1 MPVTVVVRSASAPS
15 AGGSAR
21 LPGDETGRSPASKEE
36 PSLTFDGSRIV
47 LGRGSGSDVR
57 LPDPSVS
64 SRHATIRAQGNDY
77 AIVDEGSTNGTWVG
91 GVRLLPQTPR
101 VVKTGDLVRVGRV
114 WLELSI
120 GQKAATPDLGL
131 ATRDLAF
138 ALVQRAMDAVGDD
151 TVAKVRVAEGPDIG
165 EELRL
170 MEEGRAYVI
179 GRAETCD
186 LPLADADSSREH
198 AVVARRG
205 GQILL
210 RDLDSRNGVYLGD
223 QRLAP
228 DRDVVWRAPTMA
240 RIGLTVLA
248 LDEPV
253 SIALAELE
261 AAEDEA
267 MREDDVP
274 PLPASAS
281 APAPPQSSTGR
292 PSRKVS
298 RAPTPADDA
307 PPSQM
312 SQVGAAPIA
321 EVATDTADMP
331 RLARQKR
338 GWTMTDFL
346 VVTLAL
352 AVIGA
357 SIAGLVWV
365 LR

>member
-1 MPVTVVVRSASAPS
+1 MPVTVVVRTASGPS
-15 AGGSAR
+15 PEA
-21 LPGDETGRSPASKEE
+21 

-47 LGRGSGSDVR
+47 VGRGSGSDVR

-64 SRHATIRAQGNDY
+64 TRHATIRATGNDY

-91 GVRLLPQTPR
+91 GVKLLPQSPR
-101 VVKTGDLVRVGRV
+101 VVKSGDLVRVGRV
-114 WLELSI
+114 WLELTI
-120 GQKAATPDLGL
+120 GQKAPTPDLGL

-170 MEEGRAYVI
+170 SEEGRAYVL

-186 LPLADADSSREH
+186 LPLADADASREH

-210 RDLDSRNGVYLGD
+210 RDLNSRNGVYLGD
-223 QRLAP
+223 SKLAP

-240 RIGLTVLA
+240 RIGITVLA

-253 SIALAELE
+253 SVALAELE
-261 AAEDEA
+261 AAADEA
-267 MREDDVP
+267 MREEDIPAP
-274 PLPASAS
+274 PAPVSTAPS
-281 APAPPQSSTGR
+281 APAPAPASRSGPASAPGSTAA
-292 PSRKVS
+292 PSN
-298 RAPTPADDA
+298 
-307 PPSQM
+307 
-312 SQVGAAPIA
+312 VGTAPIA
-321 EVATDTADMP
+321 EIAEDTSQMARVP
-331 RLARQKR
+331 RAKR
-338 GWTMTDFL
+338 GWTMTDLL

-352 AVIGA
+352 GVIAA

>member
-1 MPVTVVVRSASAPS
+1 MPVTVVVRTASGPS
-15 AGGSAR
+15 PEA
-21 LPGDETGRSPASKEE
+21 

-47 LGRGSGSDVR
+47 IGRGSGSDVR

-64 SRHATIRAQGNDY
+64 TRHATIRAQGNDY

-91 GVRLLPQTPR
+91 GVKLLPQSPR
-101 VVKTGDLVRVGRV
+101 LVKSGDLVRVGRV
-114 WLELSI
+114 WLELTI
-120 GQKAATPDLGL
+120 GHKAATPDLGL

-151 TVAKVRVAEGPDIG
+151 TIAKVRVAEGPDIG

-170 MEEGRAYVI
+170 GEEGRAYVI

-186 LPLADADSSREH
+186 LPLADADASREH
-198 AVVARRG
+198 AVVARRR

-210 RDLDSRNGVYLGD
+210 RDLSSRNGVYLGD
-223 QRLAP
+223 QRLTP

-240 RIGLTVLA
+240 RIGITVLA

-253 SIALAELE
+253 SAALAELE
-261 AAEDEA
+261 AAADEA
-267 MREDDVP
+267 MREEDIP
-274 PLPASAS
+274 PPPPEPEPEREAAAAPPAASGRGPSSS
-281 APAPPQSSTGR
+281 AP
-292 PSRKVS
+292 
-298 RAPTPADDA
+298 
-307 PPSQM
+307 PPSKFEG
-312 SQVGAAPIA
+312 SAPIA
-321 EVATDTADMP
+321 EVVAADTSQMMRVPAK
-331 RLARQKR
+331 KR
-338 GWTMTDFL
+338 GWTMTDVL

>member
-15 AGGSAR
+15 PRGPGGSAR
-21 LPGDETGRSPASKEE
+21 GQEDD
-36 PSLTFDGSRIV
+36 PSLTFDGARVV
-47 LGRGSGSDVR
+47 LGRGPGSDVR

-64 SRHATIRAQGNDY
+64 TRHATIRAQGNDY

-91 GVRLLPQTPR
+91 GVKLLPQSPR
-101 VVKTGDLVRVGRV
+101 VVKTGDLVRIGRV
-114 WLELSI
+114 WLELSV
-120 GQKAATPDLGL
+120 GQKAPTPDLGL

-138 ALVQRAMDAVGDD
+138 ALVQRAMDALGDD

-170 MEEGRAYVI
+170 VEEGRAYVI
-179 GRAETCD
+179 GRSETCD

-210 RDLDSRNGVYLGD
+210 RDLGSRNGVFLGD
-223 QRLAP
+223 QRLTP

-253 SIALAELE
+253 SLALAELE

-274 PLPASAS
+274 PLPASS
-281 APAPPQSSTGR
+281 APPAPPAA
-292 PSRKVS
+292 PSPPSKVS
-298 RAPTPADDA
+298 RAPTPADES
-307 PPSQM
+307 PPSRM
-312 SQVGAAPIA
+312 SQAAPIA
-321 EVATDTADMP
+321 EIAPDTTEMP
-331 RLARQKR
+331 RVARGKR

>member
-1 MPVTVVVRSASAPS
+1 MPVTVVVRSASAQA
-15 AGGSAR
+15 AGAPKGE
-21 LPGDETGRSPASKEE
+21 DE
-36 PSLTFDGSRIV
+36 PSLTFDGARIV
-47 LGRGSGSDVR
+47 VGRGSGSDVR

-64 SRHATIRAQGNDY
+64 TRHATIRAQGNDY

-91 GVRLLPQTPR
+91 GVRLPPQTPR

-114 WLELSI
+114 WLELSV
-120 GQKAATPDLGL
+120 GQKAPTPDLGL

-151 TVAKVRVAEGPDIG
+151 TVARVRVAEGPDIG

-170 MEEGRAYVI
+170 LEEGRAYVI

-210 RDLDSRNGVYLGD
+210 RDLGSRNGVYLGE
-223 QRLAP
+223 QRLTP
-228 DRDVVWRAPTMA
+228 DRDIVWRAPTMA

-253 SIALAELE
+253 SLALAELE
-261 AAEDEA
+261 AADDEA

-274 PLPASAS
+274 PPPVRAIAPPPPPPSARPSTKVPASRTS
-281 APAPPQSSTGR
+281 DDEMP
-292 PSRKVS
+292 PSR
-298 RAPTPADDA
+298 
-307 PPSQM
+307 M
-312 SQVGAAPIA
+312 SQSGAAPMA
-321 EVATDTADMP
+321 QLSSNTADMP
-331 RLARQKR
+331 RVYRPKR
-338 GWTMTDFL
+338 GWTMTDVL

-357 SIAGLVWV
+357 SVAGLVWV

>member
-1 MPVTVVVRSASAPS
+1 MPVTVVVRTESGASPELGAAGHGRS
-15 AGGSAR
+15 AGAV
-21 LPGDETGRSPASKEE
+21 

-47 LGRGSGSDVR
+47 IGRGGGSDVR

-64 SRHATIRAQGNDY
+64 TRHATIRAQGNDY
-77 AIVDEGSTNGTWVG
+77 AIVDEASTNGTWVG
-91 GVRLLPQTPR
+91 GVKLSPQSPRL
-101 VVKTGDLVRVGRV
+101 VKSGDLVRVGRV
-114 WLELSI
+114 WLELTI

-151 TVAKVRVAEGPDIG
+151 TIARVRVAEGPDIG
-165 EELRL
+165 EEMRL
-170 MEEGRAYVI
+170 GEEGRAYVI

-186 LPLADADSSREH
+186 LPLADADASREH

-210 RDLDSRNGVYLGD
+210 RDLGSRNGVYLGD
-223 QRLAP
+223 QRLTA

-240 RIGLTVLA
+240 RIGITVLA

-253 SIALAELE
+253 SAALAELE
-261 AAEDEA
+261 AAADEA
-267 MREDDVP
+267 MREEEEIPLPPPVP
-274 PLPASAS
+274 GPGPASLPASAAGAPSGRAPASTGSPAS
-281 APAPPQSSTGR
+281 AP
-292 PSRKVS
+292 
-298 RAPTPADDA
+298 
-307 PPSQM
+307 PPSALD
-312 SQVGAAPIA
+312 GAAPIA
-321 EVATDTADMP
+321 EVATDTSQMTRVA
-331 RLARQKR
+331 AKKR
-338 GWTMTDFL
+338 GWTMTDVL

-352 AVIGA
+352 GVIGA

>member
-1 MPVTVVVRSASAPS
+1 MPVTVVIRSASEPSNQAPRPS
-15 AGGSAR
+15 SRRDDPRGADD
-21 LPGDETGRSPASKEE
+21 DEV
-36 PSLTFDGSRIV
+36 PSLTFDGARIV
-47 LGRGSGSDVR
+47 IGRGSGSDVR

-64 SRHATIRAQGNDY
+64 FRHATIRATGKDY
-77 AIVDEGSTNGTWVG
+77 AIVDEDSTNGTWVG
-91 GVRLLPQTPR
+91 GVKLLPHTPR
-101 VVKTGDLVRVGRV
+101 LVKSGDLVRVGRV
-114 WLELSI
+114 WLELVI
-120 GQKAATPDLGL
+120 GQKAPTPDLGL

-138 ALVQRAMDAVGDD
+138 ALVERAMAAVGDD

-170 MEEGRAYVI
+170 TEEGRAYVI

-186 LPLADADSSREH
+186 FPLADVDASREH

-205 GQILL
+205 AQILL
-210 RDLDSRNGVYLGD
+210 RDLDSRNGVWIGD
-223 QRLAP
+223 ARLTP

-253 SIALAELE
+253 SFALAELE
-261 AAEDEA
+261 AADDEA
-267 MREDDVP
+267 LQEDDVP
-274 PLPASAS
+274 AMPVASS
-281 APAPPQSSTGR
+281 KRTRQ
-292 PSRKVS
+292 
-298 RAPTPADDA
+298 PTTSDDVPISHMTHA
-307 PPSQM
+307 A
-312 SQVGAAPIA
+312 AAPIA
-321 EVATDTADMP
+321 EIAEDTAEMP
-331 RLARQKR
+331 RPIPRKR
-338 GWTMTDFL
+338 TWTITDVL

>member
-1 MPVTVVVRSASAPS
+1 MPVTVVVRTASAPS
-15 AGGSAR
+15 SAGAGVAGG
-21 LPGDETGRSPASKEE
+21 PGGAA
-36 PSLTFDGSRIV
+36 PSLTFDGARIV
-47 LGRGSGSDVR
+47 IGRGSGSDVR

-64 SRHATIRAQGNDY
+64 TRHATIRATGNDY

-91 GVRLLPQTPR
+91 GVKLLPQSPR
-101 VVKTGDLVRVGRV
+101 VVKSGDLVRVGRV

-120 GQKAATPDLGL
+120 GQKAPTPDLGL

-170 MEEGRAYVI
+170 TEEGRAYVL

-186 LPLADADSSREH
+186 LPLADADASREH

-210 RDLDSRNGVYLGD
+210 RDLGSRNGVYLGES
-223 QRLAP
+223 RLAP
-228 DRDVVWRAPTMA
+228 ERDVVWRAPTMA
-240 RIGLTVLA
+240 RIGITVLA

-253 SIALAELE
+253 STALAELE
-261 AAEDEA
+261 AAADEA
-267 MREDDVP
+267 MRDEDIP
-274 PLPASAS
+274 PAPESTPEPAAIASHAPVASGPASSGPASAARS
-281 APAPPQSSTGR
+281 
-292 PSRKVS
+292 V
-298 RAPTPADDA
+298 
-307 PPSQM
+307 
-312 SQVGAAPIA
+312 VGAAPIA
-321 EVATDTADMP
+321 EIAADTSEMARIP
-331 RLARQKR
+331 RAKR
-338 GWTMTDFL
+338 GWTMTDLL

-352 AVIGA
+352 GVIAA
-357 SIAGLVWV
+357 SLAGLVWV

>member
-1 MPVTVVVRSASAPS
+1 MPVTVVVRTASGPS
-15 AGGSAR
+15 PQA
-21 LPGDETGRSPASKEE
+21 

-47 LGRGSGSDVR
+47 IGRGSGSDVR

-64 SRHATIRAQGNDY
+64 TRHATIRATGNDY

-91 GVRLLPQTPR
+91 GVKLQPQSPRL
-101 VVKTGDLVRVGRV
+101 VKTGDLVRVGRV
-114 WLELSI
+114 WLEVSI

-151 TVAKVRVAEGPDIG
+151 TIAKVRVAEGPDIG

-170 MEEGRAYVI
+170 TEEGRAYVI

-210 RDLDSRNGVYLGD
+210 RDLGSRNGVFLGD
-223 QRLAP
+223 AKLSP

-240 RIGLTVLA
+240 RIGITVLA

-253 SIALAELE
+253 SAALAELE
-261 AAEDEA
+261 AAADEA

-274 PLPASAS
+274 PVPQPPSA
-281 APAPPQSSTGR
+281 APAPAPAPASSPTSRRSTEPPASGGR
-292 PSRKVS
+292 
-298 RAPTPADDA
+298 
-307 PPSQM
+307 
-312 SQVGAAPIA
+312 AAPIA
-321 EVATDTADMP
+321 EIATDTSEMARVP
-331 RLARQKR
+331 RGKR

-346 VVTLAL
+346 VFTLAL
-352 AVIGA
+352 GVIAA

>member
-1 MPVTVVVRSASAPS
+1 MPVTVVIRSASAPS
-15 AGGSAR
+15 PRGTGSPR
-21 LPGDETGRSPASKEE
+21 GEESE
-36 PSLTFDGSRIV
+36 PSLTFDSARVV

-64 SRHATIRAQGNDY
+64 TRHATIRAQGNDY

-91 GVRLLPQTPR
+91 GVRLMPQTPR
-101 VVKTGDLVRVGRV
+101 VVKTGDLVRIGRV

-170 MEEGRAYVI
+170 VEEGRAYVI

-210 RDLDSRNGVYLGD
+210 RDLDSRNGVFLGE
-223 QRLAP
+223 QRLTP

-253 SIALAELE
+253 SLALAELE

-274 PLPASAS
+274 PVPISAS
-281 APAPPQSSTGR
+281 VAAGPGAAPAPAS
-292 PSRKVS
+292 KVP
-298 RAPTPADDA
+298 RAPTPEEDA

-312 SQVGAAPIA
+312 AQAAPIA
-321 EVATDTADMP
+321 AVVADTSDMVRVP
-331 RLARQKR
+331 RGKR

-346 VVTLAL
+346 VVTLAVG
-352 AVIGA
+352 VIGA

>member
-1 MPVTVVVRSASAPS
+1 MPVTVVVRTASAPS
-15 AGGSAR
+15 
-21 LPGDETGRSPASKEE
+21 PGTAQGAVPA
-36 PSLTFDGSRIV
+36 LTFDGARVVI
-47 LGRGSGSDVR
+47 GRGSGSDVR

-64 SRHATIRAQGNDY
+64 TRHATIRATGNDY

-91 GVRLLPQTPR
+91 GVKLLPQSPR
-101 VVKTGDLVRVGRV
+101 VVKSGDLVRVGRV
-114 WLELSI
+114 WLELTI
-120 GQKAATPDLGL
+120 GQKAPTPDLGL

-170 MEEGRAYVI
+170 TEEGRAYVI

-186 LPLADADSSREH
+186 LPLADADASREH

-210 RDLDSRNGVYLGD
+210 RDLSSRNGVFIGESKLS
-223 QRLAP
+223 P

-240 RIGLTVLA
+240 RIGITVLA

-253 SIALAELE
+253 SAALAELE
-261 AAEDEA
+261 AAADEA
-267 MREDDVP
+267 MREEDIP
-274 PLPASAS
+274 PSPGPAVAPEPEREQDPDPE
-281 APAPPQSSTGR
+281 PAPKSL
-292 PSRKVS
+292 
-298 RAPTPADDA
+298 AA
-307 PPSQM
+307 
-312 SQVGAAPIA
+312 AAPIA
-321 EVATDTADMP
+321 EIAADTSQMTRVP
-331 RLARQKR
+331 RAKR
-338 GWTMTDFL
+338 GWSMTDVL

-352 AVIGA
+352 GVIAA